1 MPHLARKEEKVGQ
14 RYPHNQKRGEI
25 KRGNPTGVKGKGS
38 LRFAFLEPSGEDPI
52 AAEVSG
58 NQVNVATRHVN
69 LSDILGD
76 GAWGNQNQPDER
88 SIIIDT

>member
-1 MPHLARKEEKVGQ
+1 MGIPHPAPIGGSRKERNRMAERK
-14 RYPHNQKRGEI
+14 
-25 KRGNPTGVKGKGS
+25 GNGKS
-38 LRFAFLEPSGEDPI
+38 SKFDSMAPI
-52 AAEVSG
+52 GNDSIVEEVSG

>member
-1 MPHLARKEEKVGQ
+1 MDQ
-14 RYPHNQKRGEI
+14 RYPHNRKTGKPKGE
-25 KRGNPTGVKGKGS
+25 NPTDGKGKRISEVCFPG
-38 LRFAFLEPSGEDPI
+38 PSGGGPI
-52 AAEVSG
+52 VEEVSG